1 MASTDTDMTA
11 FAEEAVNTGIDVAT
25 ESLAT
30 EMRPS
35 AEEVKAAA
43 ADLVSYTELL
53 VAQAQANE
61 ALASGVQNSDNPT
74 TVLAFS
80 KRLVDTKEKFK
91 TLMDK
96 VFTFQNLSNAY
107 LGQTVVMTFVSIGK
121 NGQVELYKVK
131 NDIEH
136 LAIDRA
142 SKSHGGAFSGRYK
155 YTKSNLKD
163 MYQIANSK
171 YDQSSLDTT
180 FSEVYRRYN
189 ISKARLKLGG
199 AAYILWNDNGWDGAW
214 ISGAGPLG
222 EGYLNFFIN
231 EYLFSGMVESDVRD
245 FMLNTEYGAVNADNA
260 SGFLQGDVS
269 RNGIEFGV
277 KMKGASS
284 FSYMEVIEYAK
295 QIQDAANVE
304 TFLRNLKEELNAK
317 KASNLV
323 KPLNRE
329 LTSEMESLIDSI
341 VNMEKK

>member
-1 MASTDTDMTA
+1 MANTSTDMTA
-11 FAEEAVNTGIDVAT
+11 FAEEAVNAGIDVAT

-30 EMRPS
+30 EIRLS

-43 ADLVSYTELL
+43 ADLVSYAELL

-61 ALASGVQNSDNPT
+61 ALVSRVQNSDNPT
-74 TVLAFS
+74 TALAFS

-121 NGQVELYKVK
+121 NGQVELYKVE

-155 YTKSNLKD
+155 YTKSNLRD
-163 MYQIANSK
+163 MYQIANSQ
-171 YDQSSLDTT
+171 YDKSSLDTT

-245 FMLNTEYGAVNADNA
+245 FMLNTEYGAANADNA

-277 KMKGASS
+277 KMKGASA

-304 TFLRNLKEELNAK
+304 AFLRNLKKELNAK

-329 LTSEMESLIDSI
+329 LTSEMESLIDPI

>member
-11 FAEEAVNTGIDVAT
+11 FAEEAVNIGIDVAT

-30 EMRPS
+30 EMRLS

-43 ADLVSYTELL
+43 ADLVSYAELL

-61 ALASGVQNSDNPT
+61 ALVSGVQNSDNPT
-74 TVLAFS
+74 TALVFS

-121 NGQVELYKVK
+121 NGQVDLYKVE

-155 YTKSNLKD
+155 YTKSNLRD
-163 MYQIANSK
+163 MYQIVNSK

-277 KMKGASS
+277 KMKGASA

-329 LTSEMESLIDSI
+329 LTSEMESLIDPI